1 MVLIRKFL
9 LCLPA
14 ELKETIQQEAR
25 KKGVSQ
31 NSLIVMILWQHFKKA
46 VRATKVPPNGRAVNV
61 SESDTQRKESV
72 Q

>member
-31 NSLIVMILWQHFKKA
+31 NSLIVMILWQHFKA
-46 VRATKVPPNGRAVNV
+46 GC
-61 SESDTQRKESV
+61 
-72 Q
+72 

>member
-14 ELKETIQQEAR
+14 ELKEAIQQEAR

-31 NSLIVMILWQHFKKA
+31 NSLIVMILWQHFK
-46 VRATKVPPNGRAVNV
+46 
-61 SESDTQRKESV
+61 SS
-72 Q
+72 